1 MTRIK
6 TRQSISMKPT
16 MYRVVFDSVLVKYG
30 VFLLFVF
37 LLLQPLAPA
46 FADESISTPPSNT
59 AADTESISASPE
71 EIAQETSE
79 EPEVQSVEEPEEAEM
94 IEQQPATET
103 VSEPSEVLAEENME
117 ENEDTAS
124 STEEEIQS
132 PEQTATSTEAV
143 ATDPQPPD
151 QQETDTQESEAEE
164 ENDVDDN
171 ANEESAGIS
180 SDEDDI
186 GASDEQATTTQSAST
201 TEESI
206 LIVDHNAN
214 QLQFDPAQCASVGD
228 GAFYCSTPKSSQEF
242 KEDGVFAAPDA
253 DGDMEI
259 FVRLNGEET
268 QVTSN
273 LIDDNAPYYDALSDR
288 IVWHANY
295 NDRYQIM
302 SYDMRTNEE
311 VRLTSTPYNNMEPVA
326 YGDITMYQA
335 WIDNNWEIMYH
346 DGTELRRLTTN
357 TQHDVSPS
365 IRGGYIVWQSQFSD
379 GWQVAVYDQKTDH
392 VEYVKSDGGAK
403 VENPRF
409 VLVYDSTNNEGD
421 VQTLGYDFDNKQAF
435 TLNNIPAD
443 LPDELPDPD
452 QTGETRALIQSKQS
466 VRGTEI
472 QEDDIVPTN
481 TATSTPTTT
490 ASSDIPPVDLT
501 VSDASA
507 ASTSAQTTAPIEEL
521 IVPSFDAA
529 TTTTEISHIPD
540 VFIPPLQATSSAEV
554 R

>member
-1 MTRIK
+1 MARIK
-6 TRQSISMKPT
+6 TRQSIPMKPT
-16 MYRVVFDSVLVKYG
+16 MYRVVFDGVLVKYG

-46 FADESISTPPSNT
+46 FADEIVSNPPSDT
-59 AADTESISASPE
+59 VVDTESISAPPE
-71 EIAQETSE
+71 EITEEASE
-79 EPEVQSVEEPEEAEM
+79 EPEAQSAEEPEETEM
-94 IEQQPATET
+94 IEQQPAEEAAG
-103 VSEPSEVLAEENME
+103 EPPVVPAGGNEEEN
-117 ENEDTAS
+117 NDTAS
-124 STEEEIQS
+124 STEEEIHT
-132 PEQTATSTEAV
+132 PEQEATSTDDV
-143 ATDPQPPD
+143 VTDPQPSD
-151 QQETDTQESEAEE
+151 QQEADAQESGVGGENEA
-164 ENDVDDN
+164 NDN
-171 ANEESAGIS
+171 MNEESADM
-180 SDEDDI
+180 SDEDEID
-186 GASDEQATTTQSAST
+186 ASNEQATATQSAST
-201 TEESI
+201 TDESV

-242 KEDGVFAAPDA
+242 KEDGVFAAPDS

-326 YGDITMYQA
+326 YGDITMYQS

-421 VQTLGYDFDNKQAF
+421 VQTLGYDFDNRQAF
-435 TLNNIPAD
+435 TLNSIPAD

-501 VSDASA
+501 VSDTPA

-540 VFIPPLQATSSAEV
+540 VFIPPLQSTSSAEV